1 MFDRRWR
8 KVLRDAWLH
17 RSRTILVVL
26 AIAIGIAGAGIVLNA
41 WALVRVATRDGYAA
55 SNPAAATL
63 RTDSIDEALL
73 ARVRAVPA
81 IREAQARRTVIGRIQ
96 ADGAWRTALLYV
108 YRDFAAIRIGLVK
121 PETGAWPPPEGA
133 LVIERSSLDFSGAS
147 VGSALSAQ
155 VGESPQQGLQ
165 LLGVA
170 RDVGLAPGW
179 MEHVV
184 YGFITPGTAASLGA
198 PATMNELQLT
208 VRDNA
213 LDREAIR
220 RVAFEVRAL
229 LERNGHPVS
238 NVDVPPPGEH
248 IHAAQMD
255 SLLLTQGAFGALA
268 LLLSGFLVLNLIS
281 AMLVGQV
288 REIGVMK
295 AIGASSGQVGA
306 MYLVLAL
313 VLGALASAIALPVA
327 YAGGTW
333 YAALKAE
340 LLNFDIAGFRIPWWS
355 LALQGAVGVLLPV
368 CAAAIP
374 VRHGCRISVSRA
386 LRDFGVEASA
396 PSSAPP
402 LYIAGLSRPLLL
414 SLRNTF
420 RRRQRMIFTLLALAT
435 GGAVFLGARN
445 LKAAIR
451 GSVDLLFAP
460 NRYDLVVRLSEPH
473 RVDSIEQVLTR
484 VQGVRDAEAWS
495 GARAAIPHTDG
506 TLGNSFAVTAPPAN
520 TGMLSYPIVEGRWLQ
535 PGDSTALVVSR
546 VLLRGEP
553 SLTVGRNVRLII
565 GGRETTWNVVGIVDG
580 GPTPTAYAARETI
593 APLVAGGLSGSAV
606 VAFEASGVGI
616 QVDVIQ
622 RLREALGASGLAV
635 ASTQLLLEN
644 RRVMED
650 HLLMVADFLG
660 AMAWLMIAVGG
671 LGLASTMS
679 LSVLERTR
687 EIGVLRA
694 IGARHR
700 AIFTMVQV
708 EGLVIGGLSWLI
720 ALPLSLPM
728 SVALGRAFGRVML
741 PVPDR
746 YLPEAAGVF
755 WWFALVVVVAV
766 IASAMPALRAMRITT
781 AAALA
786 YE

>member
-484 VQGVRDAEAWS
+484 VQGVRGAEAWS

-671 LGLASTMS
+671 LGLAFTMS

-755 WWFALVVVVAV
+755 WWLALVVVVAV